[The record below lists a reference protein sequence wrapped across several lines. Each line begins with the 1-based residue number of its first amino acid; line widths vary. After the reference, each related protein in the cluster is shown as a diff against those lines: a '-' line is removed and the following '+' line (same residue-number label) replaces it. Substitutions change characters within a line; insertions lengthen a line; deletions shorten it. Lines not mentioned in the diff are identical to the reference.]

1 MEGRALLARIDD
13 ALATGKVLPPA
24 VDYAALQSVI
34 PPPAPNRLIEEF
46 LRLWEDAYLDS
57 TAGEVEIV
65 QFSDR
70 ASWYLFDLIPERVVA
85 AWGESRP
92 PEEERDRSR
101 QAGFI
106 PRFSRHYEG
115 KDRGHFLSH
124 GQGGGMDVNFFP
136 QIREV
141 NRGWSDAGKLYRAME
156 TYASNHPGTLCFS
169 RPLYAQHNDT
179 WDPEQVE
186 YGVLVDGV
194 TLRAVVFPNR

>member
-1 MEGRALLARIDD
+1 VEGRALLARIDA
-13 ALATGKVLPPA
+13 ALAAGHVLPPA
-24 VDYAALQSVI
+24 VDYTALQSTI
-34 PPPAPNRLIEEF
+34 PPPDPNLLSEE
-46 LRLWEDAYLDS
+46 LVRLWENAYLDS

-65 QFSDR
+65 QFSDG
-70 ASWYLFDLIPERVVA
+70 ANQYLFDLIPDRVVA
-85 AWGESRP
+85 AWGDSRRAES
-92 PEEERDRSR
+92 ERDRSR

-136 QIREV
+136 QLKEV

-156 TYASNHPGTLCFS
+156 RYAAGHPGTFCFA
-169 RPLYAQHNDT
+169 RPLYAEGNDT
-179 WDPEQVE
+179 WHPEQVE
-186 YGVLVDGV
+186 YGVLVGEE

>member
-1 MEGRALLARIDD
+1 VEGRALLARIDA
-13 ALATGKVLPPA
+13 ALAAGHVLPPA
-24 VDYAALQSVI
+24 VDYAAIQSAI
-34 PPPAPNRLIEEF
+34 PPPDPNLLSEE
-46 LRLWEDAYLDS
+46 LVRLWEDAYFDS
-57 TAGEVEIV
+57 TADDVEIV
-65 QFSDR
+65 RFSDG
-70 ASWYLFDLIPERVVA
+70 ANWYLFDLIPERVVA

-92 PEEERDRSR
+92 AEEERDRSR

-136 QIREV
+136 QLKEV

-156 TYASNHPGTLCFS
+156 TYAASHPGTPCFS
-169 RPLYAQHNDT
+169 RPLYAEGNDT

-186 YGVLVDGV
+186 YGVLVGGV